1 MTSDLQ
7 SGGPSALDSPA
18 PKRSHRVLVRS
29 LAVIGG
35 AAFAAFWVW
44 ALFFASKDPINAIDD
59 DAWTDRA
66 EEICV
71 AADAERL
78 QLADFREMSEA
89 TPELVRERADIVD
102 RATDVLE
109 RMLDDVVAVEPT
121 TAKGR
126 DLIPQWTAEYRSY
139 LDSRRVF
146 ADTLRETGENS
157 AFYEPEVGGI
167 PVSERLEVFAA
178 DNGMATCAPPRDLT
192 R

>member
-7 SGGPSALDSPA
+7 SGGPSTVDDT
-18 PKRSHRVLVRS
+18 PKRSRRLLVRL
-29 LAVIGG
+29 LAAVGG

-59 DAWTDRA
+59 DAWTQRA
-66 EEICV
+66 EQICV

-78 QLADFREMSEA
+78 QLADFREMREA
-89 TPELVRERADIVD
+89 TPQLVRERADIVD
-102 RATDVLE
+102 RATDILV

-121 TAKGR
+121 SAKGR

-178 DNGMATCAPPRDLT
+178 DNDMATCAPPRDLT